1 MNVNQLAKSDECA
14 NCAAYN
20 WKQADPATLR
30 QCSKCKVFKYCS
42 EDCQAEHWKL
52 IHKKHCKKLAMA
64 KNEETA
70 DGKATSPSAISIYSH
85 HPFPETGL
93 PEDTTETL
101 VALVQQILEKIKAAR
116 HPACHV
122 YSAQL
127 ARLASSAA
135 HNRRIIWSERKRY
148 PAAAPVNIDLNEVNH
163 LSVKSKKDPLGL
175 WSTLI
180 FVGMRLDEH
189 MATVEVN
196 SLKEPRKSVPSKMWN
211 KVEKDVGVFPSRL
224 QEIIRAFSSS
234 KFPTFQ
240 ELLKI
245 YCGGSLV
252 QKCSW
257 CASNLSV
264 AAVHAEA
271 EGYKKNIPTVVIRP
285 YFSPSFCCGATS
297 CEVQMTEKFYEWNSW
312 SMGVSGTYVK
322 LMSTRCHFCFKH
334 AEEVH
339 RSFIDLTRGQTLVNC
354 WIVTGKIGLW

>member
-1 MNVNQLAKSDECA
+1 MAANISHPAKSDECA
-14 NCAAYN
+14 NCAAFN

-30 QCSKCKVFKYCS
+30 QCSKCKVLKYCS
-42 EDCQAEHWKL
+42 EDCQTEHWKL
-52 IHKKHCKKLAMA
+52 IHKKHCKKLALA

-70 DGKATSPSAISIYSH
+70 DGKTASPGSVSIYSH

-93 PEDTTETL
+93 PGDTTETL
-101 VALVQQILEKIKAAR
+101 VALVQQILEKIKAGR
-116 HPACHV
+116 HPAYHT

-135 HNRRIIWSERKRY
+135 HNRKIIWSERKRC
-148 PAAAPVNIDLNEVNH
+148 PAVAAPVNIDLNEVNH

-196 SLKEPRKSVPSKMWN
+196 SLKEPRESVPSKMWN
-211 KVEKDVGVFPSRL
+211 KLEKDVGVFPSRL
-224 QEIIRAFSSS
+224 QEIIKAFSSP
-234 KFPTFQ
+234 KFPTFE
-240 ELLKI
+240 ELLQI
-245 YCGGSLV
+245 YCGGSLA
-252 QKCSW
+252 QKCTW
-257 CASNLSV
+257 CSSNLSV
-264 AAVHAEA
+264 GAVYAEA
-271 EGYKKNIPTVVIRP
+271 EGCKKNIPTVVIRP
-285 YFSPSFCCGATS
+285 YLSPSFCCGAPS
-297 CEVQMTEKFYEWNSW
+297 CEVQMENKFHEWGCW

-339 RSFIDLTRGQTLVNC
+339 RSLL
-354 WIVTGKIGLW
+354 K